1 MTILK
6 SIVLSSSDEMEFKVD
21 KKRSIYDRTRD
32 VKRNHFKWSINELLR
47 LQREYELLEYDVF
60 EIADLHQRSVS
71 AIVFKLNSENIIK
84 DIYHARGLNI
94 THEIDLDSND
104 DDDENISSY
113 SNDSDYIPE
122 SDSESESES
131 ESEFYYNFKHN
142 EYYSDCESDSDYDPD
157 YFKKK
162 YKNQTSANVVIDITE
177 SDSEDEDEDEDEKP
191 VVVENVSERVEKL
204 ESSVSNMEGMLT
216 RLYNFMM
223 KSSSSLTMGY
233 DE

>member
-6 SIVLSSSDEMEFKVD
+6 SVVLSSSDEMEFKVD
-21 KKRSIYDRTRD
+21 KKRSIYDRTRN

-47 LQREYELLEYDVF
+47 LQREYELIEYDVF
-60 EIADLHQRSVS
+60 KIADLHQRSVS
-71 AIVFKLNSENIIK
+71 TIVFKLISEDIIK
-84 DIYHARGLNI
+84 DIFNARGLKN

-104 DDDENISSY
+104 DENN

-122 SDSESESES
+122 SESESES
-131 ESEFYYNFKHN
+131 EYNFKHN
-142 EYYSDCESDSDYDPD
+142 EYYSDCDSDSDYDPD

-162 YKNQTSANVVIDITE
+162 YKNQTSANVAIDITE
-177 SDSEDEDEDEDEKP
+177 SDSEDDNDKP

-216 RLYNFMM
+216 KLYNFMI
-223 KSSSSLTMGY
+223 KSSSTLNMGY

>member
-21 KKRSIYDRTRD
+21 KKRNIYDRTRD
-32 VKRNHFKWSINELLR
+32 VKRNHFKWSINEILR

-104 DDDENISSY
+104 DDGNITSY
-113 SNDSDYIPE
+113 SNDSDYTP
-122 SDSESESES
+122 ESESES

-177 SDSEDEDEDEDEKP
+177 NDSEDENDKP

-216 RLYNFMM
+216 RLYNFVM

>member
-131 ESEFYYNFKHN
+131 EFYYNFKHN

-177 SDSEDEDEDEDEKP
+177 SDSEDEDENDKP

-216 RLYNFMM
+216 RLYNFMI

>member
-32 VKRNHFKWSINELLR
+32 VKRNHFKWSINEILR

-122 SDSESESES
+122 SESESES
-131 ESEFYYNFKHN
+131 DSEFYYNFKHN

-177 SDSEDEDEDEDEKP
+177 SDSEDENENDKP

-216 RLYNFMM
+216 RLYNFVT

-233 DE
+233 DA